1 MNLLKTASFLS
12 LALCCACGSTSRGPA
27 TAADPV
33 AGKAT
38 SSPTPFELTIKP
50 ATVSAAG
57 GQRLPLQFTIRNAGN
72 QAVHTCLSHGRVVHL
87 WGIDKQYAY
96 TVAEQSGDKPSCEE
110 TLELAPHAVH
120 SWNEDIS
127 IPSIAA
133 GSAKLVGFAQIVQ
146 PESCGP
152 NGCQPV
158 WLTASY
164 APFTIEAPTVAPGP
178 VLDLRT
184 GAKVASAFGSPR

>member
-1 MNLLKTASFLS
+1 V
-12 LALCCACGSTSRGPA
+12 

-33 AGKAT
+33 AGKAS

-50 ATVSAAG
+50 ASVSASG
-57 GQRLPLQFTIRNAGN
+57 GQRLPLQFTIRNTGN
-72 QAVHTCLSHGRVVHL
+72 RAVHTCLSRGRVVHL

-96 TVAEQSGDKPSCEE
+96 TVAEQSGDRPSCEE
-110 TLELAPHAVH
+110 TLELAPHAEH
-120 SWNEDIS
+120 SWTEDIA

-133 GSAKLVGFAQIVQ
+133 SSAKIVGFAQIVQ
-146 PESCGP
+146 PESCGASDCP
-152 NGCQPV
+152 AA

-164 APFTIEAPTVAPGP
+164 APFTIEAPAVAPGP

-184 GAKVASAFGSPR
+184 GAKVAAAASFH